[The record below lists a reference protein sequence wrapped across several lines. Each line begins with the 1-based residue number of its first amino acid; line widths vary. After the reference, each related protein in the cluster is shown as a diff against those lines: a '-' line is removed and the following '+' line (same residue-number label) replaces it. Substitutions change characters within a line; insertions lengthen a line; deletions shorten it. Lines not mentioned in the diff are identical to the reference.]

1 MLLQKSLKVP
11 IKKSNIKML
20 FGLTILSIVSVTI
33 GAPQTPAPKVN
44 TNATETLAVHGN
56 STACMGMG
64 MGITYECL
72 RMNAFADGNRRTA
85 VG

>member
-1 MLLQKSLKVP
+1 
-11 IKKSNIKML
+11 ML

-56 STACMGMG
+56 STACIPSMGMIG
-64 MGITYECL
+64 CYGS
-72 RMNAFADGNRRTA
+72 
-85 VG
+85 VGTGLGFDCFGPCPYNVSKFFW